1 MVNPTTGGG
10 SPPPPEPA
18 EPPHATGP
26 PSCTSQ
32 PAQNRQPHSNRKL
45 QKDYFRYLLAS
56 GYNPGCAPPRPM
68 VIEASNH
75 SQRRRRNKNRRN
87 HTPNTD
93 LADHDEYPPLPTP
106 SSLNKPPNPI
116 SQPSNESNHQQQPL
130 PTTNSQPPPLHIPL
144 PLYKPPIS
152 TQRPPQTTNS
162 VTVTIPNHPSSPR
175 LTQLD
180 HVAQATTQ
188 SSRCQPQTAAS
199 QSAITNQPAI
209 ADIAKSFQ
217 AVTNHAT
224 HDERQPSQIKCAP
237 HACCSQQKSLATN
250 EPLSAS
256 HDGLPCRP
264 FPFFPHIQPTF

>member
-1 MVNPTTGGG
+1 MGFHRLSMVNPTTGGG
-10 SPPPPEPA
+10 SPPPPELA
-18 EPPHATGP
+18 EPPHATDP

-56 GYNPGCAPPRPM
+56 GYNPGCAPPPPM

-75 SQRRRRNKNRRN
+75 SQRRRRNKNMRN

-106 SSLNKPPNPI
+106 SSLNKQPNPI

-152 TQRPPQTTNS
+152 T
-162 VTVTIPNHPSSPR
+162 
-175 LTQLD
+175 
-180 HVAQATTQ
+180 
-188 SSRCQPQTAAS
+188 
-199 QSAITNQPAI
+199 
-209 ADIAKSFQ
+209 
-217 AVTNHAT
+217 
-224 HDERQPSQIKCAP
+224 
-237 HACCSQQKSLATN
+237 
-250 EPLSAS
+250 
-256 HDGLPCRP
+256 
-264 FPFFPHIQPTF
+264 